1 MDADTMPLRVLFN
14 TYPLAFACPG
24 GGEVQLQSCR
34 EALQRRGIIVELF
47 DPWHPQF
54 DQADVVHFFSVQGGS
69 IPFCDYVKRRGLP
82 LVLSPILWLGED
94 KHDYALEEIGA
105 LLRLCD
111 LALPNSVE
119 EGRLLATYY
128 GLEDAKFVPIVNGAD
143 VRFHLPADPRLFRET
158 YGVNGEFL
166 LCLANIEPRKNQLQ
180 LIRAV
185 RDLTMPVLLVGRIRD
200 TVYWEACQQE
210 LPPNVRYLGPI
221 EFASEL
227 HRSAYCACSLFV
239 LPTRLETP
247 GLAALEAAALGARIC
262 ITREGCTREYF
273 GEEASYV
280 DPDDP
285 ADILRGIR
293 EALTRLRTDTLS
305 RTVRKRYTWDRA
317 AEQLASVYTR
327 LTGKPC

>member
-1 MDADTMPLRVLFN
+1 MCIIWAPAPIRFSHNIWAMPLRVLFN

-185 RDLTMPVLLVGRIRD
+185 RDLTMDIRVYAYTFPRELAGAVLPVGRLLAD
-200 TVYWEACQQE
+200 AQE
-210 LPPNVRYLGPI
+210 QDVLFYNYSILDEFLPRIVRLPCTKVLYYHNV
-221 EFASEL
+221 
-227 HRSAYCACSLFV
+227 
-239 LPTRLETP
+239 TP
-247 GLAALEAAALGARIC
+247 GDFF
-262 ITREGCTREYF
+262 REY
-273 GEEASYV
+273 E
-280 DPDDP
+280 PDFATLLDNSRRQFSSF
-285 ADILRGIR
+285 AHFQAVVANSHFSLDEIRKTLDANIFQGIH
-293 EALTRLRTDTLS
+293 
-305 RTVRKRYTWDRA
+305 
-317 AEQLASVYTR
+317 
-327 LTGKPC
+327 PPM